1 MKFEDQIV
9 QAVKNRMIKQITE
22 VNILERWQ
30 HGNGFKIPED
40 IIKKAWDSIDWK
52 EVIDT
57 ISPQL
62 QNKICKAIVDNMMTE
77 TKTDVKK
84 LMAIEGMREKI
95 RMEAY
100 PKIKEVIG
108 L

>member
-9 QAVKNRMIKQITE
+9 QAVKARMIKQITE
-22 VNILERWQ
+22 VNLLERWQ
-30 HGNGFKIPED
+30 HGSGYKIPED
-40 IIKKAWDSIDWK
+40 TIQKAWDGIDWQ
-52 EVIDT
+52 EVINT
-57 ISPQL
+57 ITPQL
-62 QNKICKAIVDNMMTE
+62 QDKICQTIVHNMMTE

-84 LMAIEGMREKI
+84 LMAVEGMRDKL

-100 PKIKEVIG
+100 PKIKEILG